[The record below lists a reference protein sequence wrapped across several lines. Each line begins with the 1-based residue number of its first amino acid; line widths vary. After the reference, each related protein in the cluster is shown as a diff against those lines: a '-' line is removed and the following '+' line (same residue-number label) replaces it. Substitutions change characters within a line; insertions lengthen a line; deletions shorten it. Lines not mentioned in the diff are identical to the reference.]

1 MTDHYR
7 IIRKE
12 INLTSEELE
21 QIQKLMKQEHADQ
34 FSPFVRQK
42 LMDLVEGRRSVA
54 DWFTLWQSQKIEQIS
69 RDILQV
75 TIMAEQTQ
83 QVTAEHLRIIL
94 TCVQEL
100 MAEVEKAIP
109 LSPDFRDKYMGG
121 IDMENRYRTNLKKVF
136 LTDQELATL
145 HDRIGQ
151 SGCKNFSAYARK
163 VLLNPTMTF
172 LTIDTS
178 NYEELVF
185 ELKRIG
191 NNLNQIAR
199 TVNQNHILTPND
211 RELLVQG
218 ISQLITEVE
227 KDFNIKCQQLKE
239 FYGRH

>member
-12 INLTSEELE
+12 INLTPEELE
-21 QIQKLMKQEHADQ
+21 QIQELIKKGHAEQ

-42 LMDLVEGRRSVA
+42 LMDLVEGRQSVT

-121 IDMENRYRTNLKKVF
+121 
-136 LTDQELATL
+136 
-145 HDRIGQ
+145 
-151 SGCKNFSAYARK
+151 
-163 VLLNPTMTF
+163 
-172 LTIDTS
+172 
-178 NYEELVF
+178 
-185 ELKRIG
+185 
-191 NNLNQIAR
+191 
-199 TVNQNHILTPND
+199 
-211 RELLVQG
+211 
-218 ISQLITEVE
+218 
-227 KDFNIKCQQLKE
+227 
-239 FYGRH
+239 